1 MLVCTFKC
9 AFHCG
14 NQTIENTQM
23 LSQNYFAGGVCVIHV
38 VNNIHVY
45 FYFTEPFTWTSAQ
58 MKT

>member
-23 LSQNYFAGGVCVIHV
+23 FSQDHFAGESVRDD
-38 VNNIHVY
+38 
-45 FYFTEPFTWTSAQ
+45 
-58 MKT
+58 ML